1 MPLTLSEIE
10 DIQADLMAD
19 DVEIDFEKMKLWD
32 ADQVTYYFENGGAE
46 PPGEWTPPPCVPLT
60 PVDDATFKKWFP
72 KWKPPAATPKFR
84 LVCFH
89 NAGSAESNYTGK
101 GLRMPNDNPFV
112 VACNERGGELL
123 AVELP
128 GRESR
133 RAEARYRT
141 LSVAAE
147 ALFPVLAPKLNE
159 SVPYVVVGHSM
170 GTWMLFETLKLLM
183 ARGVR
188 LPEQVVVSSFPAPS
202 LPAAKRPWR
211 ANKGMD
217 DDAFKEECRTWSVN
231 EVVFSAGM
239 WTKGPNYEA
248 LMRDDFTLFD
258 AYEYAP
264 AVAPQLPMPVSAYY
278 ARDDKNVKES
288 HVATWKDMTCKD
300 FRLEEVPGNHLFFYQ
315 YDVRNKW
322 MDRVVESLPDGFM

>member
-1 MPLTLSEIE
+1 M
-10 DIQADLMAD
+10 
-19 DVEIDFEKMKLWD
+19 
-32 ADQVTYYFENGGAE
+32 
-46 PPGEWTPPPCVPLT
+46 
-60 PVDDATFKKWFP
+60 
-72 KWKPPAATPKFR
+72 
-84 LVCFH
+84 
-89 NAGSAESNYTGK
+89 
-101 GLRMPNDNPFV
+101 
-112 VACNERGGELL
+112 ACNERGGELL

-133 RAEARYRT
+133 RAEPRYRT

-170 GTWMLFETLKLLM
+170 GAALSRSPSRSALSLSLPSSRSRSRSRSALSLCSLSLLSLAFSLSGRRSQKTATLASRPVSGTWMLFETLKLLM

-231 EVVFSAGM
+231 EVA
-239 WTKGPNYEA
+239 
-248 LMRDDFTLFD
+248 
-258 AYEYAP
+258 
-264 AVAPQLPMPVSAYY
+264 
-278 ARDDKNVKES
+278 
-288 HVATWKDMTCKD
+288 
-300 FRLEEVPGNHLFFYQ
+300 
-315 YDVRNKW
+315 
-322 MDRVVESLPDGFM
+322 SLPPSTSLSLPPSLPPSLLWLTLTTARRWSSLLACGPRARTMRR